1 MVNIGDDKKIKLNN
15 IYVSESRYGKKI
27 LVSKELGTWMVVDEH
42 IWDLLRTID
51 ESSDPNIISNIN
63 TNLFNQLYKNGIIS
77 VNGIANA
84 PKNNLH
90 NVIVENNK
98 TPNLCILHVSNV
110 CNLNCLYCYAHD
122 NGTSK
127 EVMKL
132 DIMKKAIDRFF
143 ELKKDYIK
151 IEFHGGEP
159 LLQYKTIQEG
169 CKYAKLISKETNKKV
184 EFSMQSNLTFLNE
197 ECLEFLKEYNVQLRI
212 SLDGPKQI
220 NDFYRKDLAGKGTYD
235 RVKEN
240 LKILNRN
247 GIYPEVVS
255 VVTNKNVDKLIEMT
269 EVFLSLN
276 LFRLRFVPFWAQGM
290 GNKMED
296 QEVSQ
301 DYMVKKYF
309 ELLEWILNYN
319 KSIKD
324 KTRRI
329 KLYTLNKEIEAL
341 TSFKRSY
348 MCLRCPC
355 GAGMNMVDVSVNGDI
370 YPCEEMNEQEEMYVG
385 NIYSGSIEEQYLK
398 SNVVKM
404 LINRDPEN
412 IKECSE
418 CQWKRHCQ
426 SGCAN
431 KNFQKFGRVDTIS
444 DKCEYYKVY
453 FEELIW
459 FLYKQKNLIKEFMYD
474 NDSI

>member
-1 MVNIGDDKKIKLNN
+1 MININNNKIKLSN
-15 IYVSESRYGKKI
+15 IYVSKSRFGKRI
-27 LVSKELGTWMVVDEH
+27 LVSKELGRWVVVDEH
-42 IWDLLRTID
+42 IWNLIKVID
-51 ESSDPNIISNIN
+51 DSSNSSMISNLN
-63 TNLFNQLYKNGIIS
+63 KDLFKELYENGIIS
-77 VNGIANA
+77 INGIANV
-84 PKNNLH
+84 PQKKLH
-90 NVIVENNK
+90 DVIVENNR

-122 NGTSK
+122 NETTK
-127 EVMKL
+127 DVMEL
-132 DIMKKAIDRFF
+132 DIMKKSIDRFF

-159 LLQYKTIQEG
+159 LLQYKTIKEC

-197 ECLEFLKEYNVQLRI
+197 ECLEFLKEYGVQLRI

-220 NDFYRKDLAGKGTYD
+220 NDFYRKDLSGKGTYD

-240 LKILNRN
+240 LDILNRN

-255 VVTNKNVDKLIEMT
+255 VVTNKNIDKLIEMT
-269 EVFLSLN
+269 KLFISLN
-276 LFRLRFVPFWAQGM
+276 LFRLRFIPFWAQGM
-290 GNKMED
+290 GNKMKN

-319 KSIKD
+319 KTTKD
-324 KTRRI
+324 KTKSI

-355 GAGMNMVDVSVNGDI
+355 GAGMNMVDVSINGDI
-370 YPCEEMNEQEEMYVG
+370 YPCEEMNEQKEMYVG
-385 NIYSGSIEEQYLK
+385 NIYLGSIEEQYFK
-398 SNVVKM
+398 SDVVKM
-404 LINRDPEN
+404 LVDRNPDN
-412 IKECSE
+412 VKECAE
-418 CQWKRHCQ
+418 CPWKRHCQ

-431 KNFQKFGRVDTIS
+431 KNFQKFGSVNTIS
-444 DKCEYYKVY
+444 DRCEYYKVY

-459 FLYKQKNLIKEFMYD
+459 FLYKHKKFISSIIYD
-474 NDSI
+474 SGSM